1 MKKDWEV
8 TERENGQKDY
18 RRTFYEVHYRIHEF
32 NDHAY
37 EVSTGATIINT
48 IFPDF
53 ESAEQFVF
61 GEVEFEKKRIE
72 HEKALKE
79 ACKLD
84 LLGFNF
90 DTKKYE
96 HVRMDAKELGT
107 VYISGKMDGLT
118 KEEYL
123 KRFKEAEQVLVWQGV
138 KEVLNPVR
146 FKMKHII
153 EENNIPDS
161 DLFNPKYRNLF
172 MREDIKQ
179 LVKADTICMIYDYKE
194 SSGAMTEY
202 LIAKAL
208 DMNIIHYPWKSIT
221 DWEEEWYKDEV

>member
-18 RRTFYEVHYRIHEF
+18 RRTFYEIPYCIHEL

-37 EVSTGATIINT
+37 EVSTDAIIINA
-48 IFPDF
+48 IYPDF
-53 ESAEQFVF
+53 ESAEQVVF
-61 GEVEFEKKRIE
+61 RKVEYEKKRIE
-72 HEKALKE
+72 QEKAIKE

-90 DTKKYE
+90 DTLKYE
-96 HVRMDAKELGT
+96 HVKMDAKELGT
-107 VYISGKMDGLT
+107 VYISGRMDGLT

-123 KRFKEAEQVLVWQGV
+123 KRFKEAEQALVWQGV
-138 KEVLNPVR
+138 KDVLNPVR
-146 FKMKHII
+146 FKMQSII
-153 EENNIPDS
+153 KENNIDKA

-179 LVKADTICMIYDYKE
+179 LVKADTICMIYDYKD
-194 SSGAMTEY
+194 SLGAMTEY
-202 LIAKAL
+202 SIAKAL
-208 DMNIIHYPWKSIT
+208 DMNIIHYPWKSVT
-221 DWEEEWYKDEV
+221 DWADEWYKDEV